1 MSNKK
6 FQVQDFLFFPIS
18 LLYGMIIWFR
28 NRLFDFKILKSTEYS
43 LPIISVGNITVG
55 GTGKTPHVEYL
66 INLLNDEFKIAVLS
80 RGYKRKTSGFFLGME
95 TSTASDIGDEPLQ
108 IKQKFANVIVAVDGN
123 RNRGIQKLLK
133 ISHDLNAVILDDAF
147 QHRYVLPGLSIL
159 IVDYNNLIKTDFLLP
174 YGRLREPA
182 SERVRADIIIISKCP
197 VDIKPIDQRLLEMEL
212 KMFAY
217 QKVHYTTIKYGEPIP
232 VFKKVAKET
241 SIQTLKKLNPVIF
254 MLTGIANPKPLKDYL
269 NSISENIIELNY
281 PDHYNFTAKD
291 MHGLIEKFSADTGKN
306 KYIITTEKDAMRLQ
320 QFTDLEEE
328 IKAAMYYIPVYVQ
341 FLENDEKAFNHYITT
356 YVRNNKPDSFL
367 HQPKIKKQA

>member
-6 FQVQDFLFFPIS
+6 FQVQDFIFFPIS
-18 LLYGMIIWFR
+18 LLYGMIIWIR

-108 IKQKFANVIVAVDGN
+108 IKQKFANVIVAADGN

-133 ISHDLNAVILDDAF
+133 ISHDLNAIILDDAF

-269 NSISENIIELNY
+269 NNISENIIELNY

-291 MHGLIEKFSADTGKN
+291 MHGLIEKFSADTEKN

-328 IKAAMYYIPVYVQ
+328 IKAAMYYIPVHVQ